1 MDSLFFELNEA
12 KMFAD
17 ITDGTA
23 IVINSFTGVYYG
35 MNKLG
40 TSIFQNLLS
49 GISVNAINEAIRVIP
64 GAPEDFT
71 DNLKAFIETISEYDI
86 IIPSTMSSRE
96 KPVIDPEIANED
108 LFQPECIEY
117 KDIQELLYADPI
129 HDVEEDK
136 GWTPQ

>member
-1 MDSLFFELNEA
+1 MRLIYHKHKSNFNESNFENDMKEYFY
-12 KMFAD
+12 K
-17 ITDGTA
+17 
-23 IVINSFTGVYYG
+23 
-35 MNKLG
+35 
-40 TSIFQNLLS
+40 
-49 GISVNAINEAIRVIP
+49 
-64 GAPEDFT
+64 
-71 DNLKAFIETISEYDI
+71 ISEKINFLYDI
-86 IIPSTMSSRE
+86 IIPSTKSSRE